1 MEALL
6 ALGGLAVG
14 VLIGVLLGA
23 VLAGRRKVAAEDP
36 AAAGRHETELL
47 RVRAEGERVAAD
59 LRAELAAYEATID
72 GLQRELDNAERRA
85 QEERRARS
93 VEAEERRRREQEES
107 RVLAALAPVQETLRT
122 VQGKVSELEQ
132 QRAAQYGAIEQQL
145 LATRQSTEQVRGTA
159 ESLAA
164 ALRHNSMRGAW
175 GETQLRR
182 LVESAG
188 LTNRVDFDLQVS
200 TRTEDGTRRPDLVV
214 RLPEG
219 KSIAVDA
226 KVPLAAFI
234 EANEIPVTAVG
245 AEAARR
251 DALLKEH
258 VKAVRGHIDALSAK
272 GYWTDFH
279 SPEFVVA
286 FLPSESLLSAALAA
300 DPSLLDHAFS
310 KRVALASPVNLW
322 AVLKTVAYT
331 WTQQELTEDAH
342 RLFTLSRTLY
352 DRLAVLATK
361 AEKLRGALER
371 TVTTYN
377 EFAASLE
384 TRVLV
389 TGRQI
394 NRMDES
400 KILGEALPVDAVPRP
415 FTSPELTTGV
425 ESAPTSSPAS
435 PAAAPRTSS
444 SAPAYPEL
452 TADDLADATPDA
464 PELARA
470 DASA

>member
-1 MEALL
+1 MEPLPLLVAL
-6 ALGGLAVG
+6 ALGLVVG
-14 VLIGVLLGA
+14 VVLGL
-23 VLAGRRKVAAEDP
+23 VLAGGRRSAEDP
-36 AAAGRHETELL
+36 ALTTSRHDADLL
-47 RVRAEGERVAAD
+47 RVRSEGDRVAGT
-59 LRAELAAYEATID
+59 LRAELAAYEATIE
-72 GLQRELDNAERRA
+72 GLERELAAAERRA
-85 QEERRARS
+85 RADAEARS
-93 VEAEERRRREQEES
+93 AQDADRQRREQEEH

-122 VQGKVSELEQ
+122 VQTKVSELEL

-145 LATRQSTEQVRGTA
+145 LATRESTEQVRTTA

-164 ALRHNSMRGAW
+164 SLRHNAVRGAW

-188 LTNRVDFDLQVS
+188 LTNRVDFDLQVT

-219 KSIAVDA
+219 KCIAVDA

-234 EANEIPVTAVG
+234 EANEIPAGVVG

-251 DALLKEH
+251 DALMKEH
-258 VKAVRGHIDALSAK
+258 VKAVRGHIDALAAK

-300 DPSLLDHAFS
+300 DPSLLDYSFS

-352 DRLAVLATK
+352 ERLALLAQR
-361 AEKLRGALER
+361 AEKMRGAIER

-377 EFAASLE
+377 EFAATLE

-394 NRMDES
+394 SRMDES
-400 KILGEALPVDAVPRP
+400 KILGEAAPIDTVPRP
-415 FTSPELTTGV
+415 FT
-425 ESAPTSSPAS
+425 A
-435 PAAAPRTSS
+435 
-444 SAPAYPEL
+444 PEL
-452 TADDLADATPDA
+452 TAASDAA
-464 PELARA
+464 
-470 DASA
+470 

>member
-1 MEALL
+1 MAALL
-6 ALGGLAVG
+6 VIGALVVGL
-14 VLIGVLLGA
+14 LIGALFGLV
-23 VLAGRRKVAAEDP
+23 VAARRRGEDP
-36 AAAGRHETELL
+36 AVVAGRHEADLL
-47 RVRAEGERVAAD
+47 RARADGDAIAAD
-59 LRAELAAYEATID
+59 LRTELAAYEATID
-72 GLQRELDNAERRA
+72 GLRREVAGAERRA
-85 QEERRARS
+85 QQERTTRLT
-93 VEAEERRRREQEES
+93 EAEERRQRDHEES
-107 RVLAALAPVQETLRT
+107 RVLAALSPVQETLRT
-122 VQGKVSELEQ
+122 VQGKVAELEQ
-132 QRAAQYGAIEQQL
+132 QRAAQYATLEQQL
-145 LATRQSTEQVRGTA
+145 LETRASSDRVRTTA

-200 TRTEDGTRRPDLVV
+200 TTTDEGTRRPDLVV

-219 KSIAVDA
+219 KCIAVDA

-234 EANEIPVTAVG
+234 EANEIPDTAVG
-245 AEAARR
+245 AEGARR
-251 DALLKEH
+251 AALMKEH
-258 VKAVRGHIDALSAK
+258 VKAVRAHIDALAAK

-300 DPSLLDHAFS
+300 DPSLLDHSFS

-352 DRLAVLATK
+352 DRLSLLAQR

-377 EFAASLE
+377 EFAATLE

-400 KILGEALPVDAVPRP
+400 KILGEAAPLDAVPRP
-415 FTSPELTTGV
+415 FT
-425 ESAPTSSPAS
+425 A
-435 PAAAPRTSS
+435 
-444 SAPAYPEL
+444 PEL
-452 TADDLADATPDA
+452 TAPQEDAA
-464 PELARA
+464 
-470 DASA
+470 

>member
-6 ALGGLAVG
+6 ALAGLLVG
-14 VLIGVLLGA
+14 VLVGVLLGA
-23 VLAGRRKVAAEDP
+23 VLAGRRRAVEDP
-36 AAAGRHETELL
+36 AVAGRHEADLL
-47 RVRAEGERVAAD
+47 RTRAEGERVAGD

-72 GLQRELDNAERRA
+72 GLQRELGAAERRA
-85 QEERRARS
+85 KEERLARS
-93 VEAEERRRREQEES
+93 AEAEERRRREQEEG

-122 VQGKVSELEQ
+122 VQGKVDELEQ
-132 QRAAQYGAIEQQL
+132 QRAAQYGALEQQL
-145 LATRQSTEQVRGTA
+145 LATRASSDQVRNTA

-200 TRTEDGTRRPDLVV
+200 TTTADGTRRPDLVV

-219 KSIAVDA
+219 KCIAVDA

-234 EANEIPVTAVG
+234 EANEIPPTAVG

-251 DALLKEH
+251 ESLMRDH
-258 VKAVRGHIDALSAK
+258 VKAVRSHIDALAAK

-300 DPSLLDHAFS
+300 DPSLLDYSFS

-331 WTQQELTEDAH
+331 WTQQALTEDAH

-352 DRLAVLATK
+352 ERLSLLAQR

-377 EFAASLE
+377 EFAATLE
-384 TRVLV
+384 SRVLV

-400 KILGEALPVDAVPRP
+400 RILGEAAPIDTVPRP
-415 FTSPELTTGV
+415 FTAPELTTAQ
-425 ESAPTSSPAS
+425 EED
-435 PAAAPRTSS
+435 AA
-444 SAPAYPEL
+444 
-452 TADDLADATPDA
+452 
-464 PELARA
+464 
-470 DASA
+470 

>member
-6 ALGGLAVG
+6 AIGGLVVG
-14 VLIGVLLGA
+14 LLIGALFGMVRAGRGEDPA
-23 VLAGRRKVAAEDP
+23 VLAGRHEADLLRARADGDAVAA
-36 AAAGRHETELL
+36 TL
-47 RVRAEGERVAAD
+47 RT
-59 LRAELAAYEATID
+59 ELAAYEATID
-72 GLQRELDNAERRA
+72 GLQRELAAADRRA
-85 QEERRARS
+85 QQERAARTT
-93 VEAEERRRREQEES
+93 EAEERRLRDQEES
-107 RVLAALAPVQETLRT
+107 RVLAALSPVQETLRT
-122 VQGKVSELEQ
+122 VQGKVTELEQ
-132 QRAAQYGAIEQQL
+132 QRAAQYATIEQQL
-145 LATRQSTEQVRGTA
+145 LATRASSDQVRNTA

-200 TRTEDGTRRPDLVV
+200 TTTEEGTRRPDLVV

-234 EANEIPVTAVG
+234 EANEIPETAVG

-251 DALLKEH
+251 AALMKEH
-258 VKAVRGHIDALSAK
+258 VKAVRSHIDALAAK

-300 DPSLLDHAFS
+300 DPSLLDYSFS

-331 WTQQELTEDAH
+331 WNQQRLTDDAH
-342 RLFTLSRTLY
+342 RLFKLSETLY
-352 DRLAVLATK
+352 SRFGTLADR
-361 AEKLRGALER
+361 AETLRTSLER
-371 TVTTYN
+371 TVRAYN
-377 EFAASLE
+377 DFAGTLE
-384 TRVLV
+384 SRVLV
-389 TGRQI
+389 TARQLHGL
-394 NRMDES
+394 DEAR
-400 KILGEALPVDAVPRP
+400 ILGEAKPVETTPRM
-415 FTSPELTTGV
+415 LT
-425 ESAPTSSPAS
+425 
-435 PAAAPRTSS
+435 AA
-444 SAPAYPEL
+444 EL
-452 TADDLADATPDA
+452 TALEPV
-464 PELARA
+464 PLRA
-470 DASA
+470 

>member
-1 MEALL
+1 MEPLLTLGALIVGVVLGALL
-6 ALGGLAVG
+6 M
-14 VLIGVLLGA
+14 A
-23 VLAGRRKVAAEDP
+23 VLAGRRRGEDP
-36 AAAGRHETELL
+36 AITAGRHESDLL
-47 RVRAEGERVAAD
+47 RARAEGDAVAAT
-59 LRAELAAYEATID
+59 LRTELAAADATID
-72 GLQRELDNAERRA
+72 GLQRELAAADRRA
-85 QEERRARS
+85 QEDRAARRT
-93 VEAEERRRREQEES
+93 EAEQQRVRDQDQS
-107 RVLAALAPVQETLRT
+107 RVLAALSPVQETLRT
-122 VQGKVSELEQ
+122 MQGKVTELEQ
-132 QRAAQYGAIEQQL
+132 QRAEQYGSLEQQL
-145 LATRQSTEQVRGTA
+145 LETRASSDQVRNTA

-200 TRTEDGTRRPDLVV
+200 SRTEDGVRRPDLVV

-234 EANEIPVTAVG
+234 EANEIPATAIG
-245 AEAARR
+245 AEAVRR
-251 DALLKEH
+251 DALMKEH
-258 VKAVRGHIDALSAK
+258 VKAVRSHIDALAAK

-300 DPSLLDHAFS
+300 DPSLLDYSFS

-342 RLFTLSRTLY
+342 RLFTLSKTLY
-352 DRLAVLATK
+352 ERLSLLAQR

-371 TVTTYN
+371 TVTSYN
-377 EFAASLE
+377 EFAATLE
-384 TRVLV
+384 SRVLV

-400 KILGEALPVDAVPRP
+400 KILGEAAPIDTVPRP
-415 FTSPELTTGV
+415 FTAPELTTR
-425 ESAPTSSPAS
+425 ED
-435 PAAAPRTSS
+435 AA
-444 SAPAYPEL
+444 
-452 TADDLADATPDA
+452 
-464 PELARA
+464 
-470 DASA
+470 

>member
-1 MEALL
+1 MEPLLTLGALIVGVVFGALL
-6 ALGGLAVG
+6 MAG
-14 VLIGVLLGA
+14 I
-23 VLAGRRKVAAEDP
+23 AGRRRGEDR
-36 AAAGRHETELL
+36 AITAGRHESDLL
-47 RVRAEGERVAAD
+47 RARAEGEAVAAG
-59 LRAELAAYEATID
+59 LRTELAAADATID
-72 GLQRELDNAERRA
+72 GLQRELAAADRRA
-85 QEERRARS
+85 QEDRAVRRS
-93 VEAEERRRREQEES
+93 EAEQQRVRDQEES
-107 RVLAALAPVQETLRT
+107 RVLAALSPVQETLRT
-122 VQGKVSELEQ
+122 MQGKVAELEQ
-132 QRAAQYGAIEQQL
+132 QRAAQYGSLEQQL
-145 LATRQSTEQVRGTA
+145 LETRASSDQVRNTA

-200 TRTEDGTRRPDLVV
+200 SRTDDGVRRPDLVV

-234 EANEIPVTAVG
+234 EANEIPATAIG
-245 AEAARR
+245 SEAVRR
-251 DALLKEH
+251 DALMKEH
-258 VKAVRGHIDALSAK
+258 VKAVRSHIDALAAK

-300 DPSLLDHAFS
+300 DPSLLDYSFS

-342 RLFTLSRTLY
+342 RLFTLSKTLY
-352 DRLAVLATK
+352 ERLSLLAQR

-371 TVTTYN
+371 TVTSYN
-377 EFAASLE
+377 EFAATLE
-384 TRVLV
+384 SRVLV

-400 KILGEALPVDAVPRP
+400 KILGEAAPIDAVPRP
-415 FTSPELTTGV
+415 FT
-425 ESAPTSSPAS
+425 A
-435 PAAAPRTSS
+435 
-444 SAPAYPEL
+444 PEL
-452 TADDLADATPDA
+452 TAREDAA
-464 PELARA
+464 
-470 DASA
+470 

>member
-1 MEALL
+1 MDLLLPLGALVVGIALGALL
-6 ALGGLAVG
+6 M
-14 VLIGVLLGA
+14 A
-23 VLAGRRKVAAEDP
+23 VLATRRTGAGTEHP
-36 AAAGRHETELL
+36 AIAAGRHEAELL
-47 RVRAEGERVAAD
+47 RARADGDAIAAD
-59 LRAELAAYEATID
+59 LRTELAAYEATID
-72 GLQRELDNAERRA
+72 GLQRELAAAERRA
-85 QEERRARS
+85 NQERTSRTA
-93 VEAEERRRREQEES
+93 EAEERRRREQEES

-122 VQGKVSELEQ
+122 VQGKVLDLEQ

-145 LATRQSTEQVRGTA
+145 LATRVSSEQVRSTT

-164 ALRHNSMRGAW
+164 ALRHNGVRGAW

-200 TRTEDGTRRPDLVV
+200 TRTEDGVRRPDLVV

-234 EANEIPVTAVG
+234 EANEIPVTAIG
-245 AEAARR
+245 AEGARR
-251 DALLKEH
+251 ETLLKEH
-258 VKAVRGHIDALSAK
+258 VKAVRGHIDALAAK

-300 DPSLLDHAFS
+300 DPSLLDYSFS

-352 DRLAVLATK
+352 DRLSLLAQR

-377 EFAASLE
+377 EFAATLE
-384 TRVLV
+384 SRVLV

-400 KILGEALPVDAVPRP
+400 KILGEAAPVDVVPRP
-415 FTSPELTTGV
+415 FT
-425 ESAPTSSPAS
+425 A
-435 PAAAPRTSS
+435 
-444 SAPAYPEL
+444 PEL
-452 TADDLADATPDA
+452 TAAEDAA
-464 PELARA
+464 
-470 DASA
+470 

>member
-1 MEALL
+1 MEPLLTLGALIVGVFLGALL
-6 ALGGLAVG
+6 MAG
-14 VLIGVLLGA
+14 I
-23 VLAGRRKVAAEDP
+23 AGRRRGEDR
-36 AAAGRHETELL
+36 AITAGRHESDLL
-47 RVRAEGERVAAD
+47 RARAEGDAVAAG
-59 LRAELAAYEATID
+59 LRTELAAADATID
-72 GLQRELDNAERRA
+72 GLQRELVAADRRA
-85 QEERRARS
+85 QEDRAARRS
-93 VEAEERRRREQEES
+93 EAEQQRVRDQEES
-107 RVLAALAPVQETLRT
+107 RVLAALSPVQETLRT
-122 VQGKVSELEQ
+122 MQGKVAELEQ
-132 QRAAQYGAIEQQL
+132 QRAAQYGSLEQQL
-145 LATRQSTEQVRGTA
+145 LETRASSDQVRNTA

-200 TRTEDGTRRPDLVV
+200 SRTEDGVRRPDLVV

-234 EANEIPVTAVG
+234 EANEIPATAIG
-245 AEAARR
+245 AEAVRR
-251 DALLKEH
+251 DALMKEH
-258 VKAVRGHIDALSAK
+258 VKAVRSHIDALAAK

-300 DPSLLDHAFS
+300 DPSLLDYSFS

-342 RLFTLSRTLY
+342 RLFTLSKTLY
-352 DRLAVLATK
+352 ERLSLLAQR

-371 TVTTYN
+371 TVTSYN
-377 EFAASLE
+377 EFAATLE
-384 TRVLV
+384 SRVLV

-400 KILGEALPVDAVPRP
+400 KILGEAAPIDTVPRP
-415 FTSPELTTGV
+415 FT
-425 ESAPTSSPAS
+425 
-435 PAAAPRTSS
+435 
-444 SAPAYPEL
+444 
-452 TADDLADATPDA
+452 A
-464 PELARA
+464 PELAARE
-470 DASA
+470 DAA

>member
-6 ALGGLAVG
+6 VIGGLVVG
-14 VLIGVLLGA
+14 LLIGGMFGISR
-23 VLAGRRKVAAEDP
+23 AGRREDP
-36 AAAGRHETELL
+36 AVAAGRHESDLL
-47 RVRAEGERVAAD
+47 RARAEGDAVAAD
-59 LRAELAAYEATID
+59 LRTELAAYEATID
-72 GLQRELDNAERRA
+72 GLQRELAAADRRS
-85 QEERRARS
+85 QEDRIARS
-93 VEAEERRRREQEES
+93 AEAEERRRREQEEA
-107 RVLAALAPVQETLRT
+107 RVLQALAPVQETLRT
-122 VQGKVSELEQ
+122 VQLKVDALEQ
-132 QRAAQYGAIEQQL
+132 QRTAQYSALEQQL
-145 LATRQSTEQVRGTA
+145 LRTRESSDQVRTTA

-164 ALRHNSMRGAW
+164 ALRHNSIRGAW

-188 LTNRVDFDLQVS
+188 LTNRVDFDLQVT
-200 TRTEDGTRRPDLVV
+200 TRSEDGVRRPDLVV

-234 EANEIPVTAVG
+234 EANEIPETAVG

-251 DALLKEH
+251 EALMKEH
-258 VKAVRGHIDALSAK
+258 VKAVRGHIDALAAK
-272 GYWTDFH
+272 GYWNDFH

-352 DRLAVLATK
+352 ERLSVLAQR
-361 AEKLRGALER
+361 AEKLRGAIER

-400 KILGEALPVDAVPRP
+400 KILGEAEPLDVVPRP
-415 FTSPELTTGV
+415 FTAPELTTR
-425 ESAPTSSPAS
+425 ED
-435 PAAAPRTSS
+435 AA
-444 SAPAYPEL
+444 
-452 TADDLADATPDA
+452 
-464 PELARA
+464 
-470 DASA
+470 

>member
-1 MEALL
+1 VI
-6 ALGGLAVG
+6 VG
-14 VLIGVLLGA
+14 ILIGLVIGGSLRARTG
-23 VLAGRRKVAAEDP
+23 AAEDP
-36 AAAGRHETELL
+36 AIATGRHEADVL
-47 RVRAEGERVAAD
+47 RARADGAAIAAD

-72 GLQRELDNAERRA
+72 GLQRELGAAERRA
-85 QEERRARS
+85 STAAADRAREQAERQERQEE
-93 VEAEERRRREQEES
+93 EH
-107 RVLAALAPVQETLRT
+107 RVLTALAPVQETLRH
-122 VQGKVSELEQ
+122 VQHKVTELEQ
-132 QRAAQYGAIEQQL
+132 QRAAQYGALEQQL
-145 LATRQSTEQVRGTA
+145 LATRASSEQVRSTA
-159 ESLAA
+159 ESLAS
-164 ALRHNSMRGAW
+164 ALRHNAVRGAW

-200 TRTEDGTRRPDLVV
+200 TRTEDGVRRPDLVV

-219 KSIAVDA
+219 KCIAVDA
-226 KVPLAAFI
+226 KVPLTAFI
-234 EANEIPVTAVG
+234 EANEIPASAIG

-251 DALLKEH
+251 DALMKDH
-258 VKAVRGHIDALSAK
+258 VKAVRSHIDALAAK

-300 DPSLLDHAFS
+300 DPSLLDYSFS

-342 RLFTLSRTLY
+342 RLFMLSRTLY
-352 DRLAVLATK
+352 DRLSVLATR
-361 AEKLRGALER
+361 ADKLRGALER
-371 TVTTYN
+371 TVATYN
-377 EFAASLE
+377 EFAATLE

-400 KILGEALPVDAVPRP
+400 KILGEALPVDVVPRP
-415 FTSPELTTGV
+415 FT
-425 ESAPTSSPAS
+425 
-435 PAAAPRTSS
+435 
-444 SAPAYPEL
+444 
-452 TADDLADATPDA
+452 A
-464 PELARA
+464 PELRSAE
-470 DASA
+470 DAA

>member
-1 MEALL
+1 MDALL
-6 ALGGLAVG
+6 PLGALVVG
-14 VLIGVLLGA
+14 VVLGA
-23 VLAGRRKVAAEDP
+23 LIATALAGRRRTGEDP
-36 AAAGRHETELL
+36 ALAAGRHEADLL
-47 RVRAEGERVAAD
+47 RARAEGDAIAAD
-59 LRAELAAYEATID
+59 LRTELAAYEATID
-72 GLQRELDNAERRA
+72 GLQRELRSADRRA
-85 QEERRARS
+85 QEDRASRS
-93 VEAEERRRREQEES
+93 AEAEERRRREQEEA
-107 RVLAALAPVQETLRT
+107 RVLTALAPVQETLRT
-122 VQGKVSELEQ
+122 VQGKVDELEQ

-145 LATRQSTEQVRGTA
+145 LATRVSSDQVRNTA

-175 GETQLRR
+175 GEIQLRR

-200 TRTEDGTRRPDLVV
+200 TTTEDGTRRPDLVV

-234 EANEIPVTAVG
+234 EANEIPETAVG

-251 DALLKEH
+251 AGLMKDH
-258 VKAVRGHIDALSAK
+258 VKAVRSHIDALAAK

-300 DPSLLDHAFS
+300 DPSLLDYSFS

-352 DRLAVLATK
+352 DRLSTLAQR

-377 EFAASLE
+377 EFAATLE
-384 TRVLV
+384 SRVLV

-400 KILGEALPVDAVPRP
+400 RILGEAQPVDVVPRP
-415 FTSPELTTGV
+415 FTAPELTV
-425 ESAPTSSPAS
+425 AED
-435 PAAAPRTSS
+435 AA
-444 SAPAYPEL
+444 
-452 TADDLADATPDA
+452 
-464 PELARA
+464 
-470 DASA
+470 

>member
-1 MEALL
+1 MDALLPLAALVVGVVLGALL
-6 ALGGLAVG
+6 ASVLAG
-14 VLIGVLLGA
+14 RRRTGEDPA
-23 VLAGRRKVAAEDP
+23 VLAGRHEAA
-36 AAAGRHETELL
+36 LL
-47 RVRAEGERVAAD
+47 RVRAEGDAVAAD
-59 LRAELAAYEATID
+59 LRTELAAYEATID
-72 GLQRELDNAERRA
+72 GLQRELAAAERRA
-85 QEERRARS
+85 KEDRIARS
-93 VEAEERRRREQEES
+93 TEAEQRRLREQEES
-107 RVLAALAPVQETLRT
+107 RVLAALSPVQETLRT
-122 VQGKVSELEQ
+122 VQGKVTELEQ
-132 QRAAQYGAIEQQL
+132 QRAAQYATIEQQL
-145 LATRQSTEQVRGTA
+145 LATRASSDQVRSTA

-200 TRTEDGTRRPDLVV
+200 TTTEDGTRRPDLVV

-234 EANEIPVTAVG
+234 EANEIPETAVG

-251 DALLKEH
+251 AALMKEH
-258 VKAVRGHIDALSAK
+258 VKAVRSHIDALASK

-286 FLPSESLLSAALAA
+286 FLPSESLLSAALGA
-300 DPSLLDHAFS
+300 DPSLLDYSFS

-352 DRLAVLATK
+352 DRLSLLAQR

-377 EFAASLE
+377 EFAATLE
-384 TRVLV
+384 SRVLV

-400 KILGEALPVDAVPRP
+400 KILGEAEPLDAVPRP
-415 FTSPELTTGV
+415 FTAPELTTR
-425 ESAPTSSPAS
+425 ED
-435 PAAAPRTSS
+435 AA
-444 SAPAYPEL
+444 
-452 TADDLADATPDA
+452 
-464 PELARA
+464 
-470 DASA
+470 

>member
-1 MEALL
+1 MEPLLTLGALI
-6 ALGGLAVG
+6 VG
-14 VLIGVLLGA
+14 VVLGAVLMA
-23 VLAGRRKVAAEDP
+23 VLAGRRRGEHLAIT
-36 AAAGRHETELL
+36 AGRHESDLL
-47 RVRAEGERVAAD
+47 RARAEGDGVAAT
-59 LRAELAAYEATID
+59 LRTELAAADATID
-72 GLQRELDNAERRA
+72 GLQRELAAADRRA
-85 QEERRARS
+85 QEDRAARRT
-93 VEAEERRRREQEES
+93 EAEQQRVRDQEES
-107 RVLAALAPVQETLRT
+107 RVLAALSPVQETLRT
-122 VQGKVSELEQ
+122 MQGKVTELEQ
-132 QRAAQYGAIEQQL
+132 QRAAQYGSLEQQL
-145 LATRQSTEQVRGTA
+145 LETRASSDQVRNTA

-200 TRTEDGTRRPDLVV
+200 SRTEDGVRRPDLVV

-234 EANEIPVTAVG
+234 EANEIPATAIG
-245 AEAARR
+245 AEAVRR
-251 DALLKEH
+251 DALMKEH
-258 VKAVRGHIDALSAK
+258 VKAVRSHIDALAAK

-300 DPSLLDHAFS
+300 DPSLLDYSFS

-342 RLFTLSRTLY
+342 RLFTLSKTLY
-352 DRLAVLATK
+352 ERLSLLAQR

-371 TVTTYN
+371 TVTSYN
-377 EFAASLE
+377 EFAATLE
-384 TRVLV
+384 SRVLV

-400 KILGEALPVDAVPRP
+400 KILGEAAPIDTVPRP
-415 FTSPELTTGV
+415 FTAPELTTR
-425 ESAPTSSPAS
+425 ED
-435 PAAAPRTSS
+435 AA
-444 SAPAYPEL
+444 
-452 TADDLADATPDA
+452 
-464 PELARA
+464 
-470 DASA
+470 

>member
-1 MEALL
+1 MDLLPLLVALIVG
-6 ALGGLAVG
+6 AVLGA
-14 VLIGVLLGA
+14 LLGA
-23 VLAGRRKVAAEDP
+23 AVASRRGPVEAPALTAA
-36 AAAGRHETELL
+36 RHEADLL
-47 RVRAEGERVAAD
+47 RARGEGEQVAST
-59 LRAELAAYEATID
+59 LRTELAAYESTIA
-72 GLQRELDNAERRA
+72 GLERELVAADRRARTDAEARARQDAERRA
-85 QEERRARS
+85 
-93 VEAEERRRREQEES
+93 REQEEH

-132 QRAAQYGAIEQQL
+132 QRAAQYGALEQQL
-145 LATRQSTEQVRGTA
+145 LATRRSSEQVRETA
-159 ESLAA
+159 ATLAS
-164 ALRHNSMRGAW
+164 ALRHNAVRGAW

-188 LTNRVDFDLQVS
+188 LTNRVDFDLQVTS
-200 TRTEDGTRRPDLVV
+200 SGDTGVRRPDLVV

-219 KSIAVDA
+219 KCIAVDA

-234 EANEIPVTAVG
+234 EANEIPAGAVG

-251 DALLKEH
+251 ESLMKDH

-272 GYWTDFH
+272 GYWTGFR

-300 DPSLLDHAFS
+300 DPSLLDYSFS

-342 RLFTLSRTLY
+342 RLFSLSRTLY
-352 DRLAVLATK
+352 DRLSTLAQH
-361 AEKLRGALER
+361 ADRLRGAIER

-400 KILGEALPVDAVPRP
+400 RILGEAAPVDAVPRP
-415 FTSPELTTGV
+415 FT
-425 ESAPTSSPAS
+425 A
-435 PAAAPRTSS
+435 
-444 SAPAYPEL
+444 PEL
-452 TADDLADATPDA
+452 TAATDAA
-464 PELARA
+464 
-470 DASA
+470 